1 MTGKR
6 SVKFQG
12 GFTGEKRHPSRSN
25 KKYTPKNS
33 EILKAVEISK
43 SFGGL
48 KAVSSLNFEVKSGSI
63 TAIIGPNGAGKTTVF
78 NLISGLERLDNG
90 MISFRNKRIDILRP
104 FDISYLGI
112 ARTFQNL
119 RLFSNMNVLENV
131 MMGRYTLSKSG
142 IFKCALYNKKYREE
156 ERLIRE
162 KASWW
167 LEFMNLYE
175 LRDKKINEI
184 PFEKQR
190 MVEITRAVASE
201 PELMLLDEPAA
212 GLNITETK
220 NLSETIYKIRELGI
234 TILIVEH
241 DMDLVM
247 EISDWIVVLNFGQ
260 KIAEGIPHDI
270 QRDER
275 VIAVYLGKGFE

>member
-1 MTGKR
+1 MRRNR
-6 SVKFQG
+6 SKQ
-12 GFTGEKRHPSRSN
+12 SRSGLSYDRSHTCRSDIRD
-25 KKYTPKNS
+25 KPESS

-48 KAVSSLNFEVKSGSI
+48 KAVSSLSFDVKSGSI

-78 NLISGLERLDNG
+78 NLISGLERLDSG
-90 MISFRNKRIDILRP
+90 MISFRNKRIDTLRP
-104 FDISYLGI
+104 FNISYMGI

-119 RLFSNMNVLENV
+119 RLFPNMNVLENV
-131 MMGRYTLSKSG
+131 MMGRYTLSESG
-142 IFKCALYNKKYREE
+142 IFTCAFYNKKYREE

-167 LEFMNLYE
+167 LEFMNIYDLK
-175 LRDKKINEI
+175 DKKIQEI

-212 GLNITETK
+212 GLNITETR
-220 NLSETIYKIRELGI
+220 NLSEIIYKIRELGI

-260 KIAEGIPHDI
+260 KIAEGIPREI

-275 VIAVYLGKGFE
+275 VIAVYLGKGF

>member
-1 MTGKR
+1 MMRNR
-6 SVKFQG
+6 SKQSRSG
-12 GFTGEKRHPSRSN
+12 LSEEKRHTFRSD
-25 KKYTPKNS
+25 KKDTPKNS

-48 KAVSSLNFEVKSGSI
+48 KAVSSLSFDVKSGSI

-78 NLISGLERLDNG
+78 NLISGLEKLDSG
-90 MISFRNKRIDILRP
+90 TISFRNKRIDTLRP
-104 FDISYLGI
+104 FNISYMGI

-131 MMGRYTLSKSG
+131 MMGRYTLSESG
-142 IFKCALYNKKYREE
+142 IFTCAFYNKKYREE

-167 LEFMNLYE
+167 LEFMNIYD
-175 LRDKKINEI
+175 LRDKKIQEI

-201 PELMLLDEPAA
+201 PELILLDEPAA
-212 GLNITETK
+212 GLNITETR
-220 NLSETIYKIRELGI
+220 NLSEIIYLS
-234 TILIVEH
+234 LIH
-241 DMDLVM
+241 
-247 EISDWIVVLNFGQ
+247 I
-260 KIAEGIPHDI
+260 
-270 QRDER
+270 
-275 VIAVYLGKGFE
+275 